1 MEKFEQ
7 KIKQLLE
14 MIGFDDFSVNYSPES
29 GQFSVFISDKTV
41 SETNLPVV
49 VNNFDCVLRLMSQ
62 KSKGDSMETAWQV
75 YVDVNNYRK
84 KRENLILELA
94 KAAAKKAVVEKKE
107 MSLPAMNAY
116 ERRLI
121 HTELAKNP
129 DIKTESAGEGRGRY
143 VVIKP
148 IV

>member
-14 MIGFDDFSVNYSPES
+14 MMGFEDFSLNHFKES
-29 GQFSVFISDKTV
+29 GQLSVFISDKTI
-41 SETNLPVV
+41 SETNLPAIVG
-49 VNNFDCVLRLMSQ
+49 NFDCVLRLILQ
-62 KSKGDSMETAWQV
+62 KSRSESGETIEQV

-84 KRENLILELA
+84 KRESLILELA
-94 KAAAKKAVVEKKE
+94 KAMAKRAVIEKKE
-107 MSLPAMNAY
+107 MPLPAMNAY

-121 HTELAKNP
+121 HTELVQYP

-148 IV
+148 I

>member
-7 KIKQLLE
+7 KIKQFLE
-14 MIGFDDFSVNYSPES
+14 MAGFNDFSVKSFPEN
-29 GQFSVFISDKTV
+29 GQISVLINDQTIS
-41 SETNLPVV
+41 EANLPAM
-49 VNNFDCVLRLMSQ
+49 VNNFDCVLRLMAQ
-62 KSKGDSMETAWQV
+62 KIKNEDEIIQV
-75 YVDVNNYRK
+75 YVDINNYRK

-94 KAAAKKAVVEKKE
+94 KAAAKKAVIEKKE
-107 MSLPAMNAY
+107 MPLPAMNAY

-121 HTELAKNP
+121 HTELAQNP

-143 VVIKP
+143 VVIRP